1 MQGKLIVISA
11 PSWSGKT
18 SLIHA
23 ARLEL
28 GEANLSYSVSHTT
41 RNPRPGE
48 VDGLDYHFVTQEDFS
63 AMAERG
69 EFLEWTRTFGCSYG
83 TSKTLIDKKL
93 LTGANVVAD
102 VDVIGASN
110 IKKLFPVALLVFIA
124 PPSFAVLR
132 ERLRAR
138 NTETEEAMAR
148 RLKRVVEEIS
158 YSCLFD
164 FLVIN
169 DDFDKAKDQL
179 VQIIATG
186 TGPPMR
192 GDEFWGAFFN

>member
-11 PSWSGKT
+11 PSGSGKT

-48 VDGLDYHFVTQEDFS
+48 VDGRDYHFVTQEEFS
-63 AMAERG
+63 EMAERG

-93 LTGANVVAD
+93 LTGANIVAD

-132 ERLRAR
+132 EYLRSR
-138 NTETEEAMAR
+138 NTETE
-148 RLKRVVEEIS
+148 V
-158 YSCLFD
+158 
-164 FLVIN
+164 
-169 DDFDKAKDQL
+169 
-179 VQIIATG
+179 ATANRAQ
-186 TGPPMR
+186 T
-192 GDEFWGAFFN
+192 A